1 MSASWHVG
9 DMACRQEVHKA
20 RTVTGPGGV
29 RLRAETVTGGVR
41 LRVPVVAGGVKLL
54 VFVTLDC
61 NGV

>member
-1 MSASWHVG
+1 
-9 DMACRQEVHKA
+9 MACRQEVHKA

-29 RLRAETVTGGVR
+29 WLRAETVTGGVR